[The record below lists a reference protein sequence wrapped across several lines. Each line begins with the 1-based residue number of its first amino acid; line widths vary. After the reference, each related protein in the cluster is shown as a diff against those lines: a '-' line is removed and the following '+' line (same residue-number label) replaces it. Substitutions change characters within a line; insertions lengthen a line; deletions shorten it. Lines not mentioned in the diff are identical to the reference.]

1 MAAKPILFI
10 SDLHLETDRSD
21 ISQAFFSFLES
32 HARQASTLYIL
43 GDFFNVWLGDDDRSP
58 LIEKVTAALHAL
70 SDQSL
75 SIFLMHGNRDFLIG
89 EDFASRCGATLIQ
102 EPYVLEAFDER
113 YLLMHGDVLCTKD
126 VDYMAFRNLVRQQ
139 TWQADFLQKPLAERQ
154 AFAAHARQQS
164 KAMSSNKAEDIMDV
178 TEEAVMQ
185 TMLDHGVGYL
195 IHGHTHRPAV
205 HKFILEGQPAF
216 RYVLSD
222 WEGRI
227 QYVRL
232 DESGLSLLTP

>member
-1 MAAKPILFI
+1 MAVKPILFI

-32 HARQASTLYIL
+32 HASQASTLYIL
-43 GDFFNVWLGDDDRSP
+43 GDFFNVWLGDDDRSS
-58 LIEKVTAALHAL
+58 LIDEVAAALHAL
-70 SDQSL
+70 SDQGL
-75 SIFLMHGNRDFLIG
+75 SIFLMHGNRDFLLG
-89 EDFASRCGATLIQ
+89 DDFASRCGATLIQ
-102 EPYVLEAFDER
+102 EPYVLEAFGER

-126 VDYMAFRNLVRQQ
+126 MDYMAFRKLVRQAD
-139 TWQADFLQKPLAERQ
+139 WQQEFLQKPLAERQ

-185 TMLDHGVGYL
+185 TIQNHEVRYL

-205 HKFILEGQPAF
+205 HEFTLDGQPAF

-222 WEGRI
+222 WEGLI